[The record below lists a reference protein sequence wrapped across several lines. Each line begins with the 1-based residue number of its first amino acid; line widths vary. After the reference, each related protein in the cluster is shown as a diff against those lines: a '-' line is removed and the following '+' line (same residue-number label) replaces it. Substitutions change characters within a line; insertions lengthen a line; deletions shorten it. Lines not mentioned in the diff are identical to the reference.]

1 MTAISIIGKGNM
13 GTSLA
18 KLFER
23 AGATVT
29 FVGHDEVATAE
40 YGDIVVLA
48 VPYPALADIAGKAGA
63 AFDGKTVVDITNPVD
78 FSSMEPLAVEAGSA
92 AAELQ
97 ALVPNAHVVK
107 AFNTNFAATLAS
119 GEVAG
124 QKTSVMVAGDD
135 ADAKKALADV
145 VAASGATVFD
155 AGSLQRA
162 HEMEALG
169 YLQISL
175 AARERI
181 AWTDGFVL
189 FK

>member
-29 FVGHDEVATAE
+29 FVGHDEVASAE

-48 VPYPALADIAGKAGA
+48 VPYPALADIAAKAGA

-175 AARERI
+175 AARKQI